1 MLYNKVLLWHSM
13 VATVTSPVPPRGLKI
28 GKHEKGKRDLIILL
42 MAGEEPGDEMDRKY
56 HTLGSLRP
64 ASMLC

>member
-28 GKHEKGKRDLIILL
+28 GKLEKGRRDLRILL
-42 MAGEEPGDEMDRKY
+42 MAGEEPGDEMI
-56 HTLGSLRP
+56 
-64 ASMLC
+64 